1 MLSRVSKLMPLP
13 GYTSVTGCSCW
24 GLRRHTAMRFKD
36 WCKMSVWSLSH
47 QWLSRSASKPIYCAA
62 LSQSSTCGAAY
73 ARTFIHQL
81 QKKHARNRL
90 SWRFAWKAF
99 IERRKSTVGHDD
111 FPLSKQKLISFC
123 QFTSKTKWCW
133 FFSPQIKQEI
143 TSMNSVSS
151 AFYVFVTLVL
161 KLPNFTKF
169 IKV

>member
-1 MLSRVSKLMPLP
+1 MLSRVSKLMSLP
-13 GYTSVTGCSCW
+13 CYTSVTGCSCW

-62 LSQSSTCGAAY
+62 LSQSSTCGAVY
-73 ARTFIHQL
+73 AQTLIHQL
-81 QKKHARNRL
+81 QKKHACNRL

-123 QFTSKTKWCW
+123 PKLNDAD
-133 FFSPQIKQEI
+133 FFSPQIKQGI

-151 AFYVFVTLVL
+151 AFYVFVTAVL